1 MIQAI
6 RKYGVLIL
14 VLGMVVAFAGVAGAA
29 QPENYMAF
37 RFGVATPAGDLEDF
51 DAGPYVEVAFGHY
64 FNPNFALEASIGG
77 TLFSS
82 PNDYDYEV
90 YPFQVNA
97 KGILPLDNAQ
107 LYAMF
112 GLGFYH
118 TYYEFVD
125 NSNTLFGYDLGVG
138 GLVKLSDTVS
148 LGAELK
154 YFAVEE
160 ADWGAEVEGTTFTAN
175 FQVSF

>member
-1 MIQAI
+1 MQVFKRSSMLALML
-6 RKYGVLIL
+6 GV
-14 VLGMVVAFAGVAGAA
+14 VLAFTIAAEAA

-112 GLGFYH
+112 GIGAYH
-118 TYYEFVD
+118 TYNEFVD
-125 NSNTLFGYDLGVG
+125 DSNTLFGYDVGVG

-148 LGAELK
+148 LGAEFK

-160 ADWGAEVEGTTFTAN
+160 ADWGAEAEGSTFTAN

>member
-6 RKYGVLIL
+6 RKYGILIL

-37 RFGVATPAGDLEDF
+37 RLGVATPTGDLEDF

-64 FNPNFALEASIGG
+64 FNPNFALEGSIGG